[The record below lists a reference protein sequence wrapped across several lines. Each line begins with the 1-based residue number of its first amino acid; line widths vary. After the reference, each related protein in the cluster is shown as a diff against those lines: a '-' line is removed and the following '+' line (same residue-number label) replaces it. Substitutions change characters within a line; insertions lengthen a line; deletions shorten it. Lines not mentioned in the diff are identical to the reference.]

1 MNEPFNWH
9 QPAGAPALIVKT
21 RGTEQTLQAGLSY
34 RVGRNPES
42 DIVLDD
48 PRVSWDH
55 AVLQA
60 DGGAWF
66 VEDRGSRNGT
76 FADTRRIG
84 RLEITG
90 DCTLRFGDAA
100 DGPAVFC
107 ALSRPA
113 QPVTPG
119 QPVTPSKPGSS
130 FSWSRVDVR
139 PTAVMRAP
147 VRTLRIG
154 RADDNDI
161 VLADLSVSRY
171 HAQLRN
177 LGGRYEIVDLGSHN
191 GTFLNGEP
199 VVSRATVTEQDI
211 VGIGA
216 ATFRLVGDELREF
229 IDKGDVSLVAQG
241 LTVRMGSQ
249 VLLHQVSFPIGERSL
264 VAVIGPSGAG
274 KTTLLRA
281 LTGIQPANEGAVLYD
296 NRDLYSHYAELRH
309 RIGLVPQE
317 DVIYDQLTP
326 RRSLDYAAELRF
338 PGDTSPEERHNR
350 VQEVIDE
357 LKLMH
362 TTKQQPEPAADT
374 QAASLSG
381 GQKKRVSIAVELLTK
396 PSVLF
401 LDEPTSS
408 LDVELKEDVVDSMR
422 ELAKDGRTVIMV
434 THDLEYLDKCDR
446 VLVLMPGGKMAFY
459 GPSDDG
465 LRYFGK
471 TRWVEVYRAFRNE
484 PERDWAGDFRRSPD
498 YQQYVAIGLTG
509 PSPESARTLTK
520 PPPAPR
526 SRLAQLSILS
536 RRYAALI
543 AADRSQLILLL
554 ALPILL
560 GGLVRLNA
568 TGPGLGGH
576 DNAKAETTLLFL
588 VIIAS
593 LTGGFSSVRELIKER
608 EMFRRERMAG
618 LSAGAYLLSKVVVL
632 GFIAALQA
640 AVLVLVGVAGARSSV
655 HGALL
660 PVLPE
665 LILGV
670 AALSVSS
677 MALGLVVSAWVRSSE
692 QTLVVLILLLMAQ
705 VMLSGGV
712 LALGAGLKQL
722 SYLAPAR
729 WGLASVASTVN
740 LNVISPPGS
749 TTDPLWA
756 HKPSAWLLTIVMQVV
771 LTAVFTLI
779 ALWRLIRI
787 SPGRARRPS
796 HPRLPRRRAA
806 RASVRLDQK
815 SLFRTGPAVTVRRDL
830 TATRGEPGRAAA
842 PFSPSRT
849 PPGPGGSSPVR
860 RPRPPARPTTPGC
873 PATEPSG
880 RSRCARAPGRRSTAA
895 PAPARHGTRLSSRP
909 AAPGRPGSA
918 RSRPGRPAARRRR
931 AVRWPGLGTGSW
943 CRTAAR
949 RPFPT
954 APRWRRSRGCP
965 PAPR

>member
-1 MNEPFNWH
+1 MLILPLKGWEYMNEPFAWH

-34 RVGRNPES
+34 RIGRNPES

-60 DGGAWF
+60 DAGAWF
-66 VEDRGSRNGT
+66 AEDRGSRNGT
-76 FADTRRIG
+76 FADAQKIG

-100 DGPAVFC
+100 DGPAVSF
-107 ALSRPA
+107 ALSRPS
-113 QPVTPG
+113 QPPG
-119 QPVTPSKPGSS
+119 RPPSPGPAPGPPPYQPPKGSS
-130 FSWSRVDVR
+130 FTWSRVDVR

-161 VLADLSVSRY
+161 VLADLSVSRH
-171 HAQLRN
+171 HAELRN
-177 LGGRYEIVDLGSHN
+177 LGGRYEIVDTGSHN
-191 GTFLNGEP
+191 GTFLNGEQ
-199 VVSRATVTEQDI
+199 VISRATVTEQDI

-249 VLLHQVSFPIGERSL
+249 VLLERVSFPIGERSL

-281 LTGIQPANEGAVLYD
+281 LTGIRPADEGAVLYD

-326 RRSLDYAAELRF
+326 RRSLGYAAELRF
-338 PGDTSPEERHNR
+338 PGDTSPEERRNR

-362 TTKQQPEPAADT
+362 TTSEQPEPAADT

-446 VLVLMPGGKMAFY
+446 VLVLVPGGKMAFY

-471 TRWVEVYRAFRNE
+471 TRWVEVYRAFRYE

-498 YQQYVAIGLTG
+498 YQQYVATGLTG
-509 PSPESARTLTK
+509 PGPESARTLTK

-526 SRLAQLSILS
+526 SRLAQLGIVS

-543 AADRSQLILLL
+543 AADRSQLIWLL
-554 ALPILL
+554 ALPVLL

-568 TGPGLGGH
+568 LGPGLGGH

-632 GFIAALQA
+632 GLIAAVQA
-640 AVLVLVGVAGARSSV
+640 AVLVLVGVAGARSSA
-655 HGALL
+655 HGSFL
-660 PVLPE
+660 PASLPE

-692 QTLVVLILLLMAQ
+692 QTLIVLILLLMAQ

-740 LNVISPPGS
+740 LNAISPPGG
-749 TTDPLWA
+749 TRDPLWA
-756 HKPSAWLLTIVMQVV
+756 HTPSAWLLSIGMQIV
-771 LTAVFTLI
+771 LLAAFTLI
-779 ALWRLIRI
+779 ALWRLVRI
-787 SPGRARRPS
+787 GPGRARRPG
-796 HPRLPRRRAA
+796 HPGRPRRRAA
-806 RASVRLDQK
+806 RASVR
-815 SLFRTGPAVTVRRDL
+815 
-830 TATRGEPGRAAA
+830 
-842 PFSPSRT
+842 
-849 PPGPGGSSPVR
+849 
-860 RPRPPARPTTPGC
+860 
-873 PATEPSG
+873 
-880 RSRCARAPGRRSTAA
+880 
-895 PAPARHGTRLSSRP
+895 
-909 AAPGRPGSA
+909 
-918 RSRPGRPAARRRR
+918 
-931 AVRWPGLGTGSW
+931 
-943 CRTAAR
+943 
-949 RPFPT
+949 
-954 APRWRRSRGCP
+954 
-965 PAPR
+965 